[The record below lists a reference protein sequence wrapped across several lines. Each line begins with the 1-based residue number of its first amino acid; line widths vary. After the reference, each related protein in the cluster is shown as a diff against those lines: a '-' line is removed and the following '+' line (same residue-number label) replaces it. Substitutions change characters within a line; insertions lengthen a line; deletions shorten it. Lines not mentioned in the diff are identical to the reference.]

1 MKAIIHLHSSSS
13 FDSITDPKA
22 IVDKAVTHKINVLC
36 ITDHD
41 TIEGSVKA
49 NEYAKT
55 HYKEAIKIVIGAEF
69 STDWGDIIGIN
80 IKENIDS
87 KDAKYVVENIKKQ
100 GGLVLLPHPFDSH
113 KNIEYLAQEADMIEV
128 FNARSKPE
136 NNQKALELATKF
148 DKPTYVA
155 SDAHFLSDTMLCI
168 NNLPANSNFY
178 EALLS
183 PNKSFQT
190 AYSSPKNYLKSQLIK
205 GFKKKKIRLI
215 LRILGSIMAFYFRKI
230 SKNKQ

>member
-1 MKAIIHLHSSSS
+1 VKAVIHLHSSSS

-22 IVDKAVTHKINVLC
+22 IVDKAVTHQINILC

-49 NEYAKT
+49 SEYAKT
-55 HYKEAIKIVIGAEF
+55 HYKEAIKIIIGAEF

-87 KDAKYVVENIKKQ
+87 KDAKHVIENIKKQ

-113 KNIEYLAQEADMIEV
+113 KNIEYLAKEADLIEV
-128 FNARSKPE
+128 FNARSKPI
-136 NNQKALELATKF
+136 NNQKALELATKL
-148 DKPTYVA
+148 DKPIYVA
-155 SDAHFLSDTMLCI
+155 SDAHFLSDTMLCV

-183 PNKSFQT
+183 PNKSFET
-190 AYSSPKNYLKSQLIK
+190 AYSSQLNYLNSQLIK
-205 GFKKKKIRLI
+205 GIKKKKIKLI
-215 LRILGSIMAFYFRKI
+215 LRIIGSIVAFYFRKT
-230 SKNKQ
+230 SKSKQ

>member
-1 MKAIIHLHSSSS
+1 VIHLHTSFS
-13 FDSITDPKA
+13 FDSMTAPKA
-22 IVDKAVTHKINVLC
+22 IVDKAIEHKIDVLC

-41 TIEGSVKA
+41 TIEGSIKA
-49 NEYAKT
+49 FEYAKT
-55 HYKEAIKIVIGAEF
+55 NFNEAIEIVIGAEF

-87 KDAKYVVENIKKQ
+87 KDAKSVIENIKKQ

-113 KNIEYLAQEADMIEV
+113 KNIEYLAQQADLIEV

-136 NNQKALELATKF
+136 NNKKALDLATKF
-148 DKPTYVA
+148 YKPTYVA
-155 SDAHFLSDTMLCI
+155 SDAHFLSDTLLCI
-168 NNLPANSNFY
+168 NYLHKNSGFN

-183 PNKSFQT
+183 TNKTFET
-190 AYSSPKNYLKSQLIK
+190 DYSSQLNYLKSQLIK

-215 LRILGSIMAFYFRKI
+215 VRVLLSIVASFLK
-230 SKNKQ
+230 K